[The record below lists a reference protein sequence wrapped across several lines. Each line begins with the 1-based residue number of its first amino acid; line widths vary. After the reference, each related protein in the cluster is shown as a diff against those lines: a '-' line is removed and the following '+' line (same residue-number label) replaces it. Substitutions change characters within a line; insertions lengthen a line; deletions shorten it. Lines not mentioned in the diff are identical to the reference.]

1 MNTGKVKAL
10 TEGAI
15 AAALTVLL
23 MVLTV
28 YVPLFAMLSVL
39 IVGLPTMFTAVRHG
53 GRIAVVSAGAAVLVM
68 IFLLGDLLSAALLA
82 VTNLLPGLMIGFA
95 IRRRKSFKTT
105 VFAASGAVL
114 VGLLLELLLVNASGG
129 GNGIVHLLDGALE
142 NTRQILNQAVS
153 QFGETEG
160 AQLQT
165 MLEAMNQAL
174 GTVKELL
181 LLYLPTLVIVVAAV
195 LGYGTAAV
203 SIFMLR
209 RLRIARVPYVPFS
222 MFHATRAMCYLSVIL
237 SLIGNLA
244 QETTVF
250 IAALQ
255 NMSLILDC
263 FIGVCGLSLIDYKLG
278 EKISSGYARAGIY
291 LAVLVIGYVAIGLV
305 AQALVF
311 LGFLDGLFHFR
322 RFQKVGEN
330 HGENK

>member
-39 IVGLPTMFTAVRHG
+39 IVGLPTMFTTVRHG
-53 GRIAVVSAGAAVLVM
+53 GRIAVLSAGAAVLVM
-68 IFLLGDLLSAALLA
+68 IFLLGDLLSTVLLA

-95 IRRRKSFKTT
+95 IRHRKSFKTM

-114 VGLLLELLLVNASGG
+114 IGLMLELLLLNASGG
-129 GNGIVHLLDGALE
+129 GDGIVRLLDGALE
-142 NTRQILNQAVS
+142 NTRQILNQAAG
-153 QFGETEG
+153 QFGETEQ
-160 AQLQT
+160 AQLLPI
-165 MLEAMNQAL
+165 LETMNQAL
-174 GTVKELL
+174 GRVKELL
-181 LLYLPTLVIVVAAV
+181 LLYLPTLVIAMASVMGYGAAAV
-195 LGYGTAAV
+195 G
-203 SIFMLR
+203 IFMLR

-222 MFHATRAMCYLSVIL
+222 MLHATRAMCYLSVIL
-237 SLIGNLA
+237 SLVGNLA
-244 QETTVF
+244 QDTTVF
-250 IAALQ
+250 TAALQ

-291 LAVLVIGYVAIGLV
+291 LVVLVIGYVAIGLL
-305 AQALVF
+305 AQVLVF
-311 LGFLDGLFHFR
+311 LGFLDGLFRFR
-322 RFQKVGEN
+322 RFHKVGEN